1 MIPQNDK
8 SLLIINSGMAPL
20 KPYFAGVETPP
31 SKRMT
36 TCQKCIRTGD
46 IDNVGKT
53 ARHGTFFEMLGNFSF
68 GDYFKEQ
75 SLTWGWEFITEWLKM
90 PKDRVWATVYQDDDE
105 AHDIW
110 VKLACRKITLSAWA
124 KTTTSGKSV
133 WVRAVLAPKSSLTEA
148 RSTAAANRIANRA
161 ATVTVILNSGTTY
174 SPVSKEEDGSY
185 SDLAHKNID
194 TGMGLERMACIMQG
208 VDSIFDID
216 TIRHILNAVAEKAGV
231 KYEQGSEQNDISLR
245 IVTDHLRSMV
255 FMISDGILPSNE
267 GRGYV
272 LRRLIRR
279 AARNGMILGINQDD
293 FLAELADK
301 VIEVSGGAYPELVEK
316 QEYIKKIIRNEESQ
330 FSKTLANGLSI
341 LNDYMSDMDAKG
353 EKVLSGELAFKLY
366 DTYGFPIELTE
377 EILAE
382 NGKTPDM
389 EGFRQSMANQKETA
403 RAGQRDTSDEAWK
416 DAVRTPIF
424 RQRNFWLYRDRSRG
438 RGSVLRFL

>member
-1 MIPQNDK
+1 
-8 SLLIINSGMAPL
+8 
-20 KPYFAGVETPP
+20 
-31 SKRMT
+31 
-36 TCQKCIRTGD
+36 
-46 IDNVGKT
+46 
-53 ARHGTFFEMLGNFSF
+53 
-68 GDYFKEQ
+68 
-75 SLTWGWEFITEWLKM
+75 M

-110 VKLACRKITLSAWA
+110 VKLGMPEDHIVRL
-124 KTTTSGKSV
+124 GKDDNFWEIGLGPCGPCSEIFFDRGEKYGCGKPDCKPGCDCDRYIEFWNHV
-133 WVRAVLAPKSSLTEA
+133 FSQF
-148 RSTAAANRIANRA
+148 
-161 ATVTVILNSGTTY
+161 
-174 SPVSKEEDGSY
+174 SKEEDGSY

-301 VIEVSGGAYPELVEK
+301 VIEVSGGAYPGTGGEARIH
-316 QEYIKKIIRNEESQ
+316 QENHPERRVP
-330 FSKTLANGLSI
+330 
-341 LNDYMSDMDAKG
+341 
-353 EKVLSGELAFKLY
+353 VLQNSGERALHPQRLY
-366 DTYGFPIELTE
+366 ERYGCQRR
-377 EILAE
+377 
-382 NGKTPDM
+382 
-389 EGFRQSMANQKETA
+389 EGSGRRIGIQ
-403 RAGQRDTSDEAWK
+403 
-416 DAVRTPIF
+416 AVR
-424 RQRNFWLYRDRSRG
+424 Y
-438 RGSVLRFL
+438 LRIPD